1 MKTLAILFW
10 AGALLVFYTYLGY
23 GLLLRGLVSLR
34 ERFRPRKTAP
44 QSDTLPE
51 TTLLIAAYNEEAV
64 VAEKMANCLAQ
75 DYPAE
80 KLHIVWVTDG
90 STDRTDEKLSAYEG
104 VRVLHEG
111 SRRGKTAA
119 LNRAMEHIATPLV
132 ICTDANTMLNTG
144 AVSAIV
150 RNFADPAVGCVAGE
164 KRVANKGGG
173 NAAATEGV
181 YWRYESKLKEW
192 DDRLCTAVGAAGEL
206 FAFRRSLYEPQPA
219 DTLLDDFMI
228 SMRIAARGFRIAYCK
243 EAYALESPSADMVE
257 EGKRKVR
264 IAAGGLQSV
273 WRLRRLLWPRGHGI
287 LTFQYISHRVLRW
300 TLTPVVLAALLPLNI
315 ALLWSAEPVFY
326 GIVLVLQLLFY
337 AAALGGWWCERRG
350 RKNRLLFIPYY
361 FLFMN
366 LNVFRAAAYL
376 MHHRGLGTWEKAR
389 RG

>member
-173 NAAATEGV
+173 KCCGHGRRILALRVETQGV
-181 YWRYESKLKEW
+181 GRPSLHRRGSRRRAV
-192 DDRLCTAVGAAGEL
+192 RLPT
-206 FAFRRSLYEPQPA
+206 FALRA
-219 DTLLDDFMI
+219 
-228 SMRIAARGFRIAYCK
+228 AARGYVARRFHD
-243 EAYALESPSADMVE
+243 LDAD
-257 EGKRKVR
+257 RR
-264 IAAGGLQSV
+264 TRLPHRLLQGGLCPGIPIG
-273 WRLRRLLWPRGHGI
+273 RHG
-287 LTFQYISHRVLRW
+287 
-300 TLTPVVLAALLPLNI
+300 
-315 ALLWSAEPVFY
+315 
-326 GIVLVLQLLFY
+326 
-337 AAALGGWWCERRG
+337 
-350 RKNRLLFIPYY
+350 
-361 FLFMN
+361 
-366 LNVFRAAAYL
+366 
-376 MHHRGLGTWEKAR
+376 
-389 RG
+389 